1 MMITIICRPFFLT
14 KTKNKLTGREMT
26 LGLLNGRFYS
36 RFCIFM
42 ITISAAVIRP
52 FFSSFCRDDDDGQIQ
67 LNLNL

>member
-1 MMITIICRPFFLT
+1 
-14 KTKNKLTGREMT
+14 MT